1 MDFIKSNAIQILIGI
16 FILGG
21 IYARFVMLEKD
32 VEGIKQREDTKIEVI
47 DQRLNKYIKRY
58 NKLRDEFNET
68 KKCKH

>member
-16 FILGG
+16 FSLGG

-47 DQRLNKYIKRY
+47 DQRLNKYIKRH

-68 KKCKH
+68 KKCNH